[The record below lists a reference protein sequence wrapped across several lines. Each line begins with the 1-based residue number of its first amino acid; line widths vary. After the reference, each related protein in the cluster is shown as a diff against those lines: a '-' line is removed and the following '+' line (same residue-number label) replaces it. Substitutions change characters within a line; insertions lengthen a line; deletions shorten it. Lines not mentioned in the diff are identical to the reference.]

1 MIQAVQ
7 EVQETGE
14 AMGNSA
20 REFATDPCS
29 SSKRGNMVMIYIV
42 EFMHGFGVESYKLIY
57 PMFFKWRTFSLSSTL
72 LQLFFSPILCQFMSF
87 CINLCHLTRKF
98 VTDPC
103 SSAKRVNRVL
113 RNNSKFSRI
122 YNLFWNYKQ

>member
-42 EFMHGFGVESYKLIY
+42 EHMLGFGVESYKLIY
-57 PMFFKWRTFSLSSTL
+57 LMFL
-72 LQLFFSPILCQFMSF
+72 M
-87 CINLCHLTRKF
+87 
-98 VTDPC
+98 
-103 SSAKRVNRVL
+103 A
-113 RNNSKFSRI
+113 
-122 YNLFWNYKQ
+122 NLFIVIYTFAVIF

>member
-20 REFATDPCS
+20 REFAADPCS

-42 EFMHGFGVESYKLIY
+42 EFMLGFGVESYK
-57 PMFFKWRTFSLSSTL
+57 P
-72 LQLFFSPILCQFMSF
+72 
-87 CINLCHLTRKF
+87 
-98 VTDPC
+98 
-103 SSAKRVNRVL
+103 
-113 RNNSKFSRI
+113 
-122 YNLFWNYKQ
+122 

>member
-20 REFATDPCS
+20 REFAADPCS

-42 EFMHGFGVESYKLIY
+42 EFMLGFGVESYKLITMFLMANLFIAIY
-57 PMFFKWRTFSLSSTL
+57 P
-72 LQLFFSPILCQFMSF
+72 F
-87 CINLCHLTRKF
+87 CI
-98 VTDPC
+98 
-103 SSAKRVNRVL
+103 
-113 RNNSKFSRI
+113 
-122 YNLFWNYKQ
+122 

>member
-20 REFATDPCS
+20 REFAADPCS

-42 EFMHGFGVESYKLIY
+42 EFMLGFGVESYKLIY
-57 PMFFKWRTFSLSSTL
+57 LMF
-72 LQLFFSPILCQFMSF
+72 
-87 CINLCHLTRKF
+87 
-98 VTDPC
+98 
-103 SSAKRVNRVL
+103 
-113 RNNSKFSRI
+113 
-122 YNLFWNYKQ
+122 

>member
-20 REFATDPCS
+20 REFAADPCS

-42 EFMHGFGVESYKLIY
+42 EFMLGFGVESYKLIY
-57 PMFFKWRTFSLSSTL
+57 NVFNGEPFHCHLPFCCYFLV
-72 LQLFFSPILCQFMSF
+72 ILCQFMSF
-87 CINLCHLTRKF
+87 CHLTRKF
-98 VTDPC
+98 VTD
-103 SSAKRVNRVL
+103 S
-113 RNNSKFSRI
+113 
-122 YNLFWNYKQ
+122 